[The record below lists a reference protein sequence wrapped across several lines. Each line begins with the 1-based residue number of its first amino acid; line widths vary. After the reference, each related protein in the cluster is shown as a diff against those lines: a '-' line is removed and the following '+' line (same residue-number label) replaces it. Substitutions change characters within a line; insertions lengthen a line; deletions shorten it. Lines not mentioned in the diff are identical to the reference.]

1 MKKPVIYTIMLMLGL
16 VSIAQARRYEAFHV
30 WQDQNKSEIPKEELP
45 AEVKSS
51 FEQSD
56 YGNLTLIAVYEII
69 SQERTPSWQEART
82 LNPNQGNYG
91 QDPASEETPSA
102 QEAPADLQTEFS
114 DQQAG
119 EASLEPEETFGDEET
134 EEGGAKNLYELQ
146 AEGKHKRV
154 RLIYSAVGELL
165 DVYEE
170 KI

>member
-1 MKKPVIYTIMLMLGL
+1 MEKSIIYTVALMLGL
-16 VSIAQARRYEAFHV
+16 TTIAQARLYEAFYL
-30 WQDQNKSEIPKEELP
+30 WQDQNKREISKNELP

-56 YGNLTLIAVYEII
+56 YHNLTLIAVYEII
-69 SQERTPSWQEART
+69 SQERATSWQEART
-82 LNPNQGNYG
+82 LNPNQGDYG
-91 QDPASEETPSA
+91 QDPASEETPTA

-114 DQQAG
+114 DQQA
-119 EASLEPEETFGDEET
+119 EETSLETPESGMPDDQGVDST
-134 EEGGAKNLYELQ
+134 ENVYEIQ

-154 RLIYSAVGELL
+154 RLIYAATGDLL